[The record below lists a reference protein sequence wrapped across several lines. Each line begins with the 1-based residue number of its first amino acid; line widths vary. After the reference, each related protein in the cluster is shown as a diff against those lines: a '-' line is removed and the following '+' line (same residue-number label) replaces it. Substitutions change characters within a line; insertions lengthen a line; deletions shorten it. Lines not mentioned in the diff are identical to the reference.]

1 MANNQQKARQ
11 EIYVTSSTIAHT
23 RTRVDEELHP
33 DVEFIH
39 GLLTHTAVEGIGF
52 GAIGGVMIG
61 GAYEEFRR
69 WADTTFT
76 EMENAVQSWSTSLER
91 ARRNW
96 RAAEEASIV
105 RYRS

>member
-1 MANNQQKARQ
+1 MGQQQGKSGQ

-23 RTRVDEELHP
+23 RKRVDEELHP
-33 DVEFIH
+33 NVEFIH
-39 GLLTHTAVEGIGF
+39 GLISYTAVGGLGF

-76 EMENAVQSWSTSLER
+76 EMEDAVESWSGALER

-105 RYRS
+105 RYRG

>member
-1 MANNQQKARQ
+1 MANNQQNARQ

-23 RTRVDEELHP
+23 RKRVDEELHP

-39 GLLTHTAVEGIGF
+39 GLLKLTAVEGIGF

-76 EMENAVQSWSTSLER
+76 EMENAVQSWSVSLER

-105 RYRS
+105 KYRS